1 MTGSVVVGSVT
12 EVPGVVSD
20 SDDVVP
26 GSVVSGSVV
35 VVTTGAVV
43 SGSVVVTTG
52 AVVSGSVVVTAGAVV
67 SGSVV
72 VTTGAVVSGSV
83 VVAAGAVVSG
93 SVVVAAGAVVSG
105 SVVVVTAGSVVSG
118 SVVVITEGD
127 YLAAENFTGT
137 GVLFTLIFTVSENAE
152 ATVYPITFSKPDFL
166 DKDMNTVTVSCT
178 DGAVTLESGTE
189 PDVLRGDTDCNGEV
203 SIEDVQL
210 ALQAYTMR
218 VSGKDTGLTDKQL
231 KAADVNENGDLS
243 VDDVQNIL
251 IYYVNNTVAGK
262 KLTWEELLGDQP
274 QPRPDVLKAR
284 AS

>member
-1 MTGSVVVGSVT
+1 MSFQPLTYRRRRIASAESTVPSPLTSPVTGSVVVGSVT

-20 SDDVVP
+20 SEDVVP
-26 GSVVSGSVV
+26 
-35 VVTTGAVV
+35 
-43 SGSVVVTTG
+43 
-52 AVVSGSVVVTAGAVV
+52 
-67 SGSVV
+67 
-72 VTTGAVVSGSV
+72 
-83 VVAAGAVVSG
+83 
-93 SVVVAAGAVVSG
+93 
-105 SVVVVTAGSVVSG
+105 GSVVSG

-127 YLAAENFTGT
+127 YLATENYTGT
-137 GVLFTLIFTVSENAE
+137 GELFTLVFTVSENAE
-152 ATVYPITFSKPDFL
+152 AKVYPITFSKPDFL

-231 KAADVNENGDLS
+231 KAADVNENGELS

>member
-1 MTGSVVVGSVT
+1 MLHAETVSCKLEAGKEIRVPVTADSSTGYAVGLLN
-12 EVPGVVSD
+12 VSWNAD
-20 SDDVVP
+20 ALILKAVEYNAELAP
-26 GSVVSGSVV
+26 ANQPAEIKNSGSYRVCF
-35 VVTTGAVV
+35 
-43 SGSVVVTTG
+43 
-52 AVVSGSVVVTAGAVV
+52 
-67 SGSVV
+67 
-72 VTTGAVVSGSV
+72 
-83 VVAAGAVVSG
+83 
-93 SVVVAAGAVVSG
+93 
-105 SVVVVTAGSVVSG
+105 
-118 SVVVITEGD
+118 GD
-127 YLAAENFTGT
+127 FLAAENFTGT
-137 GVLFTLIFTVSENAE
+137 GLLFTLIFTVSENAE

-231 KAADVNENGDLS
+231 KAADVNENGELS